1 MKKSQILMIVGSI
14 LVLGLFV
21 FPMWN
26 ILLKAPQYPDG
37 IGMDIWINKIVGANP
52 NDIQNI
58 NLMNH
63 YVGMDS
69 IPTEMKEFVVFP
81 WVVGTM
87 SAIGI
92 IFGLI
97 GKRKLFVLWFV
108 VMSGLGA
115 VGLYDFYSWEYEYG
129 HNLNPR
135 APIKV
140 PGQSYQ
146 PPVFGYEK
154 ILNFEAYSYPS
165 AGAYL
170 LFLGM
175 FGSVVAYYVDKKEED
190 KGKDEA

>member
-14 LVLGLFV
+14 LILGLFV

-63 YVGMDS
+63 YVGMES
-69 IPTEMKEFVVFP
+69 IPIEMKEFVVFP
-81 WVVGTM
+81 WVVGIM
-87 SAIGI
+87 SFIGI

-97 GKRKLFVLWFV
+97 GKRKLFLVWFV

-129 HNLNPR
+129 HNLNPK

-146 PPVFGYEK
+146 PPVFGYKK

-165 AGAYL
+165 TGAYF
-170 LFLGM
+170 LFIGM
-175 FGSVVAYYVDKKEED
+175 FGSVAAYYVDKKDED
-190 KGKDEA
+190 KDEG

>member
-1 MKKSQILMIVGSI
+1 MIASSLLI
-14 LVLGLFV
+14 LGLFI

-37 IGMDIWINKIVGANP
+37 IGMDIWINKIVGTNP

-63 YVGMDS
+63 YVGMDP
-69 IPTEMKEFVVFP
+69 IPTEMAEFVVFP
-81 WVVGTM
+81 WVIGIM
-87 SAIGI
+87 SAIGLGI
-92 IFGLI
+92 GLI
-97 GKRKLFVLWFV
+97 RKRKLFLVWFV
-108 VMSGLGA
+108 IMSVLGGI
-115 VGLYDFYSWEYEYG
+115 GLYDFYSWEYKYG

-146 PPVFGYEK
+146 PPVFGYKK

-165 AGAYL
+165 TGAYF
-170 LFLGM
+170 LFTGM
-175 FGSVVAYYVDKKEED
+175 FGSVVAYFVDKKEEED
-190 KGKDEA
+190 DEA

>member
-14 LVLGLFV
+14 LILALFV
-21 FPMWN
+21 LPMWN
-26 ILLKAPQYPDG
+26 ILLIAPQYPDG

-63 YVGMDS
+63 YVGMDP
-69 IPTEMKEFVVFP
+69 IPTEMAEFVIFP
-81 WVVGTM
+81 WVIGIM

-92 IFGLI
+92 VIGLI
-97 GKRKLFVLWFV
+97 GKRKLFLAWFIIMSVLG
-108 VMSGLGA
+108 SI
-115 VGLYDFYSWEYEYG
+115 GLYDFYKWEYEYG
-129 HNLNPR
+129 HNLNPK

-146 PPVFGYEK
+146 PPVFGYKK

-165 AGAYL
+165 AGAYF
-170 LFLGM
+170 LFAGM
-175 FGSVVAYYVDKKEED
+175 FGSLVAYYVDKKEEESEED
-190 KGKDEA
+190 